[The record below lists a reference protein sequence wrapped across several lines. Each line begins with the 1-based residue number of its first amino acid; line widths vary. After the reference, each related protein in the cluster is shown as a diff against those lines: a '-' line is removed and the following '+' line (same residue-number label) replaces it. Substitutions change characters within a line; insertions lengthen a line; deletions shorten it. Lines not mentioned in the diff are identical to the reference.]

1 MVAGGYGM
9 SGCVFRSEEEGDMV
23 RMLSILMVGHT
34 VGEVGQVR
42 NLLEQ
47 NELPAEVHCVTAPDA
62 LPEILQQ
69 REWDVVLTD
78 DRPGLSAEQVL
89 MSLSAMAI
97 DIPVIALVSY
107 DDGQSAARL
116 IAAGAQD
123 FLLKTHPVRLISA
136 LRCCLRHIGHL
147 RELHEAQLELEK
159 SEARFRA
166 IASNLPGLVFQFVLE
181 SDGSTFFPYV
191 SEGSKALLGLSPENL
206 QARPQA
212 FSRLILAGDAADY
225 DRSMRDSCEYLS
237 TWNWEGRIQAKGDV
251 DVKWISLRATPRRT
265 RRGAVLWDGIMLNIT
280 RNKQIE
286 LEIARSRAQL
296 EELSAYSQKAKEQ
309 ERARIARE
317 IHDDI
322 GGTLTAIKC
331 ELVPCLDNSQRTP
344 EFYRSKAGAVESLV
358 DMVID
363 STRRIALDLRP
374 GVLDCGIVAAVQWQA
389 REFNQRTGIA
399 CSVVCEREEISLD
412 GDLAVAIFRI
422 FQEALTNIAKH
433 ASASAVRVKL
443 AETDGQVYLEVA
455 DNGCGITHPEV
466 EKVGSFGIRGM
477 RERCQQL
484 GGRFHVRGEPRV
496 GTEVMIWIPAGT

>member
-1 MVAGGYGM
+1 MGRRVSLKMTSDCCRCGGSAEVVAGGYGM

-191 SEGSKALLGLSPENL
+191 SEGSKALFGLSPENL
-206 QARPQA
+206 QARLQA
-212 FSRLILAGDAADY
+212 FSRFILAGDAADY
-225 DRSMRDSCEYLS
+225 DRSMRDSWEYLS
-237 TWNWEGRIQAKGDV
+237 TWNWQGRIQAKGDV
-251 DVKWISLRATPRRT
+251 DDKWISLRATPRST

-309 ERARIARE
+309 ERTRIARE

-331 ELVPCLDNSQRTP
+331 ELVP
-344 EFYRSKAGAVESLV
+344 FRS
-358 DMVID
+358 
-363 STRRIALDLRP
+363 
-374 GVLDCGIVAAVQWQA
+374 
-389 REFNQRTGIA
+389 
-399 CSVVCEREEISLD
+399 EE
-412 GDLAVAIFRI
+412 
-422 FQEALTNIAKH
+422 H
-433 ASASAVRVKL
+433 
-443 AETDGQVYLEVA
+443 
-455 DNGCGITHPEV
+455 
-466 EKVGSFGIRGM
+466 
-477 RERCQQL
+477 
-484 GGRFHVRGEPRV
+484 
-496 GTEVMIWIPAGT
+496 

>member
-1 MVAGGYGM
+1 M
-9 SGCVFRSEEEGDMV
+9 
-23 RMLSILMVGHT
+23 IGHT
-34 VGEVGQVR
+34 AEAGQVCD
-42 NLLEQ
+42 LLEQ
-47 NELPAEVHCVTAPDA
+47 N
-62 LPEILQQ
+62 
-69 REWDVVLTD
+69 
-78 DRPGLSAEQVL
+78 GLSARVHCAVAAETLSVVLLQGWDLVLVDDQSDPGAAQVL
-89 MSLSAMAI
+89 DSLVALKL
-97 DIPVIALVSY
+97 DIPVIALVSRQ
-107 DDGQSAARL
+107 DEQAAARL
-116 IAAGAQD
+116 FAAGVQD
-123 FLLKTHPVRLISA
+123 VLLKSDQVRLMAMI
-136 LRCCLRHIGHL
+136 RNCQRYIGHL
-147 RELHEAQLELEK
+147 QDLCETQSALER

-181 SDGSTFFPYV
+181 SDGRVFFPYV
-191 SEGSKALLGLSPENL
+191 SESSRTLLGLSPDHL
-206 QARPQA
+206 QKNPDA
-212 FSRLILAGDAADY
+212 FASLILAEDAADY
-225 DRSMRDSCEYLS
+225 DQSLWNSFEQLS
-237 TWNWEGRIQAKGDV
+237 AWNWEGRVQVRGDV

-265 RRGAVLWDGIMLNIT
+265 PRGAVLWDGIILNIT

-309 ERARIARE
+309 ERTRIARE

-331 ELVPCLDNSQRTP
+331 ELVPCLDNSSRAP
-344 EFYRSKAGAVESLV
+344 AFYRSKAAAVESLV

-399 CSVVCEREEISLD
+399 CAVVCDEEEISLD

-433 ASASAVRVKL
+433 ASASEVQVKL
-443 AETDGQVYLEVA
+443 AETDEQMYLEVV
-455 DNGCGITHPEV
+455 DNGCGVTHPDM
-466 EKVGSFGIRGM
+466 EKVNSFGIRSM

-484 GGRFHVRGEPRV
+484 GGRFHIQGETAV
-496 GTEVMIWIPAGT
+496 GTAVMIWIPVNRPSLLTRRDEWPG